1 MRVRAATMIAALTS
15 KVGGFLLAGIAII
28 LMAWWAYSHVY
39 GNGYSAAETHY
50 AAVIAQMK
58 ADAAT
63 AKADEIE
70 RQDAAN
76 NVAKASEARRIAAMQ
91 AANEQLQSKIE
102 ELEREADEDPDAA
115 KPVLGAASVRR
126 INSVR

>member
-1 MRVRAATMIAALTS
+1 MISALTG
-15 KVGGFLLAGIAII
+15 KVGGYLLAGLAAI
-28 LMAWWAYSHVY
+28 LLAWWAYSHVY
-39 GNGYSAAETHY
+39 DTGYSAAETHY

-70 RQDAAN
+70 RQDAVN
-76 NVAKASEARRIAAMQ
+76 NAAKAIEARRISEMQ
-91 AANEQLQSKIE
+91 AAAEQLQSKIE

-115 KPVLGAASVRR
+115 KPVFGAASVRR

>member
-1 MRVRAATMIAALTS
+1 MIAVLTS
-15 KVGGFLLAGIAII
+15 KVGGYLLAGIAAI
-28 LMAWWAYSHVY
+28 LLAWWAYSHVY
-39 GNGYSAAETHY
+39 DTGYSAAKTHY

-58 ADAAT
+58 ADAET

-70 RQDAAN
+70 RQDTVNDA
-76 NVAKASEARRIAAMQ
+76 AKASEVRRIAAMQ

-126 INSVR
+126 VNSIR